1 MSKSFQRLFVST
13 LALLFIFSLAI
24 VASPARSVA
33 ANSNP
38 SGRWVVVFNQPSG
51 LPADVDG
58 IVAAA
63 GGTVTVRLPEIGA
76 IGARSD
82 DANFAANLARNPS
95 VNTISPDIEM
105 QLIPEDFSL
114 DATDSTNNGG
124 QASPPGP
131 DPQPMPDS
139 LGREQWDKM
148 RMNATL
154 SGSYAVQPGRR
165 DVVVAVLDTGA
176 EVLPTP
182 HPDIAPNLDFAR
194 SRSFVDSATGTALPA
209 PDPNPASWDDRHGHG
224 SWCLSAVGAPI
235 NSIGVS
241 GVAPNV
247 TLVALKVLG
256 DTGRGS
262 FLAVANALIYAGVN
276 KFDVASMSLGGYINH
291 SESNAIYVA
300 LNRATQFARQNGVLP
315 IAALANNN
323 FDLADGEF
331 FRDFVEVPGEIPGTV
346 GVSATGY
353 FNQKAFYSNY
363 GDAATDV
370 SAPGGSTRDASGVP
384 GSGLGSPPSQP
395 APYRGLGRV
404 VGAWTSENTGGVL
417 PPDFSEE
424 CDPATGQCATYAWVQ
439 GTSMATPNAAG
450 VAALIIS
457 QYGDFETRNP
467 QKGHLPPTEVESI
480 LQITANNQPCP
491 EPGTF
496 TGGPGFTT
504 ADNDC
509 QGFTGYNNFFG
520 KGIVDALKAVTKYKT
535 ASSGQ

>member
-1 MSKSFQRLFVST
+1 MSTTSRRLFVFST
-13 LALLFIFSLAI
+13 VFTLIFSLVISAT
-24 VASPARSVA
+24 PARA
-33 ANSNP
+33 AVP
-38 SGRWVVVFNQPSG
+38 DDGTTRRYVVVFNQPSG
-51 LPADVDG
+51 FPANVDR
-58 IVAAA
+58 IVADA

-76 IGARSD
+76 IGANSNNP
-82 DANFAANLARNPS
+82 NFAANLARNPS
-95 VNTISPDIEM
+95 VNAVSEDIVM
-105 QLIPEDFSL
+105 QLIPDDQGL
-114 DATDSTNNGG
+114 DATDADNNGG
-124 QASPPGP
+124 QESPPGP
-131 DPQPMPDS
+131 DPQPMPDN

-154 SGSYAVQPGRR
+154 TGSYATQPGRK

-176 EVLPTP
+176 EVLPVA

-194 SRSFVDSATGTALPA
+194 SRSFVDSATGAALTVA
-209 PDPNPASWDDRHGHG
+209 DPNPASWDDRHGHG

-235 NSIGVS
+235 NVAGIS

-262 FLAVANALIYAGVN
+262 FLGVANALVYSGLN
-276 KFDVASMSLGGYINH
+276 KFDVASMSLGGYFNH
-291 SESNAIYVA
+291 SDNNAIYVL
-300 LNRATQFARQNGVLP
+300 LNRATQFARSNGVLP

-323 FDLADGEF
+323 FDLSDGQF
-331 FRDFVEVPGEIPGTV
+331 FRDFIEAPGEIPGVV

-363 GDAATDV
+363 GVGATDI
-370 SAPGGSTRDASGVP
+370 SAPGGSTRDYSGVP

-395 APYRGLGRV
+395 APYRGQGRV
-404 VGAWTSENTGGVL
+404 LGAWAVETIGSFSPVL
-417 PPDFSEE
+417 TEE
-424 CDPATGQCATYAWVQ
+424 DCDPATGNCGVYAWVQ

-467 QKGHLPPTEVESI
+467 QMAHMPPTEVESI

-509 QGFTGYNNFFG
+509 EGNTGYNNFFG
-520 KGIVDALKAVTKYKT
+520 KGIVDAVKAVTYYNNK
-535 ASSGQ
+535 